1 MLFLQTTILPSIGQQ
16 NSVWSILSILSYYIE
31 IICIRAKIW
40 LKKIFFLTS
49 TSAFRWKF
57 FCFLMHGSE
66 EYNDTAWC
74 SDLICSKVPEVLLT
88 TAFVTIGTNVRSE
101 KGKEHLSIIV
111 KIVLYLQTPENVQA
125 IPRIPWSVFWKP
137 LG

>member
-1 MLFLQTTILPSIGQQ
+1 
-16 NSVWSILSILSYYIE
+16 
-31 IICIRAKIW
+31 
-40 LKKIFFLTS
+40 
-49 TSAFRWKF
+49 
-57 FCFLMHGSE
+57 MHGSE

-111 KIVLYLQTPENVQA
+111 KIVLYLQTPENVRA
-125 IPRIPWSVFWKP
+125 IPRIPWSVF
-137 LG
+137 